1 VLQILVLVSLK
12 LCLHFN
18 THRASYLFSTLL
30 ILAARIVLRCRRPSK
45 QMKRAWAPRKLL
57 LGRNKGDSGDVA
69 ASVQPRIR

>member
-1 VLQILVLVSLK
+1 MSLK

-18 THRASYLFSTLL
+18 IHRAASYLVSTLL
-30 ILAARIVLRCRRPSK
+30 ILAARIVLLRCRRPSK